1 MYGTALWSDFFIWTY
16 LSAQTTAGE
25 WERMMNREG
34 ASMPSLA
41 SPLINALLV
50 AIAIGPAISIAKPVY
65 AYIITPT
72 PAPLSEPDAPVILR
86 VKLNKQHFASGDEIR
101 MQVVTSANVVKVS
114 NHELGHGGTLR
125 QVSSGVFTGRGR
137 VSGVPFFLKGMH
149 VSMHYTATTK
159 TGAQVTVTAP
169 VTF

>member
-1 MYGTALWSDFFIWTY
+1 
-16 LSAQTTAGE
+16 
-25 WERMMNREG
+25 
-34 ASMPSLA
+34 MPPRA

-50 AIAIGPAISIAKPVY
+50 AIAMAPATSIAKPAY

-72 PAPLSEPDAPVILR
+72 PAPSSEANAPVILR
-86 VKLNKQHFASGDEIR
+86 VKLNKQHFASGDEIT
-101 MQVVTSANVVKVS
+101 MQVMTSANVVKVS

-125 QVSSGVFTGRGR
+125 QVSRGVFTGRGR
-137 VSGVPFFLKGMH
+137 VSGVPFFLKGMQ

-159 TGAQVTVTAP
+159 NGAQVTVTAP